1 MRNKSIWFGCNSAQA
16 TAPFVDYIFLS
27 TKKTPHFVIG
37 MSSASVWNNTILQDL
52 VSSFLISDQFAGN
65 GDGDLG
71 GGDGQQTSIYLA
83 TEGSTKEGI
92 ST

>member
-1 MRNKSIWFGCNSAQA
+1 MVRLQQRTSNRTFRWLDFFIYKKDS
-16 TAPFVDYIFLS
+16 PFRDRDVKCFCLKQHYSSRSCFLIF
-27 TKKTPHFVIG
+27 F
-37 MSSASVWNNTILQDL
+37 
-52 VSSFLISDQFAGN
+52 ISDQFAGN